1 MTDLKAGS
9 YEERLKDGELLL
21 YSRNRIFHARIYKG
35 AGVRRYLYRSMKTKD
50 LHIARER
57 AEEFFHEIRIRKRDN
72 LPLDNKRFKDVIAEY
87 LKLRRAQFERGTY
100 KHANKVNQQQTS
112 EENLRQMVRVSKFL
126 VAYCGNMPVEKVTNA
141 VLADYVPW
149 RRDFYR
155 RMPEH
160 KRPRNHRLDPADKTL
175 EWETT
180 FSLTV
185 LKWAHE
191 RGYRGQKPLP
201 KFRHKASRAKTRPA
215 FTADEYRRLYR
226 QMQHWITKADN
237 EEWRYTRELLRDY
250 VLILANSGIR
260 VGEANKLRE
269 QDLIKFTDDVGR
281 ENYRFSVDGKTG
293 RREVVMRTNALPYIQ
308 RTLERNARWRS
319 HWAEKGPSKANRRR
333 KAERQ
338 DWLFPMAD
346 GSQIISLADQ
356 FDKVLNQIAMKQN
369 ADGENLSLYSL
380 RHFYAVQMLRRGK
393 ANIYDIA
400 KNMGTSVEMI
410 ERYYG
415 RSATAATVAVR
426 LG

>member
-1 MTDLKAGS
+1 
-9 YEERLKDGELLL
+9 
-21 YSRNRIFHARIYKG
+21 
-35 AGVRRYLYRSMKTKD
+35 
-50 LHIARER
+50 
-57 AEEFFHEIRIRKRDN
+57 
-72 LPLDNKRFKDVIAEY
+72 
-87 LKLRRAQFERGTY
+87 
-100 KHANKVNQQQTS
+100 
-112 EENLRQMVRVSKFL
+112 VSKFL
-126 VAYCGNMPVEKVTNA
+126 VAYCGNLPVEKVTNA

-393 ANIYDIA
+393 ANVYDIA

-415 RSATAATVAVR
+415 RSATGATVAVR

>member
-1 MTDLKAGS
+1 MDLAKGI

-21 YSRNRIFHARIYKG
+21 FSRNRTFYARVYKG
-35 AGVRRYLYRSMKTKD
+35 EGTRSYLYRSLKTKD
-50 LHIARER
+50 LSHAREK
-57 AEEFFHEIRIRKRDN
+57 ADEFFHEIRIKKRDN

-87 LKLRRAQFERGTY
+87 LKLRKSQFDRGTY

-112 EENLRQMVRVSKFL
+112 EQNLRQMVRVSKFL
-126 VAYCGNMPVEKVTNA
+126 VAYFGHMAIEKIDNA

-149 RRDFYR
+149 RRDYYR
-155 RMPEH
+155 RMPEN

-180 FSLTV
+180 FALTV
-185 LKWAHE
+185 IKWAHE

-215 FTADEYRRLYR
+215 FTAEEYRRLYR
-226 QMQHWITKADN
+226 QLRRWIADTDK

-260 VGEANKLRE
+260 VGEANNLRE
-269 QDLIKFTDDVGR
+269 QDLIKFTDDAGR
-281 ENYRFSVDGKTG
+281 ENYRFGVDGKTG
-293 RREVVMRTNALPYIQ
+293 RREVVMRTNALPYIR
-308 RTLERNARWRS
+308 RTLERNAHWRKRWL
-319 HWAEKGPSKANRRR
+319 EVGTSKANRRR
-333 KAERQ
+333 QTEQK
-338 DWLFPMAD
+338 DWLFPMVD
-346 GSQIISLADQ
+346 GSKIITLADQ
-356 FDKVLNQIAMKQN
+356 FDKVLGQIGMKQN
-369 ADGENLSLYSL
+369 ADSERLCLYSL

-393 ANIYDIA
+393 ANVYDIA